1 MVTGGTVERW
11 SSPSP
16 WPWPRSAP
24 RLPAGQWYEP
34 KYDGH
39 RMIVWRREDG
49 VRLLSRSGR
58 EVTGHWRYLAEA
70 GEALPAPTVLDGE
83 TVVWR
88 HGRLDFGAVQSRA
101 ASSPRARI
109 TDPASYIAFD
119 VLQHPVHGDVRSRP
133 YTARR
138 ALLITLLK
146 DIGPRIQ
153 ATMASDDIEVARRW
167 YEDLVAVGV
176 EGIVAKPDRA
186 YPAGYG
192 WCVDCTNR

>member
-1 MVTGGTVERW
+1 
-11 SSPSP
+11 
-16 WPWPRSAP
+16 
-24 RLPAGQWYEP
+24 
-34 KYDGH
+34 
-39 RMIVWRREDG
+39 MIVWRREDG

-119 VLQHPVHGDVRSRP
+119 GLQHPVHGDVRSRP

-146 DIGPRIQ
+146 DIGPRTQ

-192 WCVDCTNR
+192 WCVDCTTR